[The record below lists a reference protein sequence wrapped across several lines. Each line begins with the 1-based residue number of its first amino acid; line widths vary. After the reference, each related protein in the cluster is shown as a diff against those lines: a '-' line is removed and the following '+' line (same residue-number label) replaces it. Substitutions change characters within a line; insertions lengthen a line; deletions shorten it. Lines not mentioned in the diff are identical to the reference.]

1 MEQDVRRFKVIEGG
15 LDKPVTYTGD
25 QSFRSAWITDT
36 RLMGVFCMGVHWRMN
51 KKEKAQDR
59 DLHQYFYFDAEDLG
73 FDRFE
78 WVFGKDKTKLEDT
91 EASMIGCL
99 GGSKVDIDLV
109 DAIYL
114 LKKYVHFNEV
124 NGLPLPNGKEN
135 YMFMTS
141 IDVHLS
147 DAAARRLLSKCCIRF
162 SSKTELANY
171 FIMRY
176 VARDTEALSILCPPN
191 MPTPAPCSRQGY
203 ILYKNDVSP
212 TENNDV
218 CRCASLV
225 GNDAGYRLLV
235 SELEIK
241 NMLVCGFKLISNMEI
256 SDAEA
261 YMNLSH
267 SEFVTIYD
275 YSGPSE
281 VLNRQSSRLT
291 KNAMIMNEHGGTT
304 CMMLRSNNEHVNKK
318 NYKLYDD
325 MMGIY
330 HLTGDGQLIIAANSL
345 DDIQRLEMDLTFS
358 TLYADLKL
366 KNSYEFNEPVLA
378 QYLES
383 DFSDF
388 MDFIDAIKLD

>member
-15 LDKPVTYTGD
+15 LEKPVTYTGD

-73 FDRFE
+73 FERFE
-78 WVFGKDKTKLEDT
+78 WVFGKDKAKLEDT
-91 EASMIGCL
+91 EASMIGGL

-109 DAIYL
+109 EAIYL
-114 LKKYVHFNEV
+114 LQKYVHFNEV
-124 NGLPLPNGKEN
+124 NGLPLPDGKEN
-135 YMFMTS
+135 YMFMMS
-141 IDVHLS
+141 IDVRLS
-147 DAAARRLLSKCCIRF
+147 EAAATRLLTKCCVRF
-162 SSKTELANY
+162 SSKIELANY

-176 VARDTEALSILCPPN
+176 AARDAEAMAILCPQN
-191 MPTPAPCSRQGY
+191 MPVPAPSSPQSY
-203 ILYKNDVSP
+203 TLYKNDVSL
-212 TENNDV
+212 TEKNDIF
-218 CRCASLV
+218 RCESLI
-225 GNDAGYRLLV
+225 GRDDEYRLLV

-241 NMLVCGFKLISNMEI
+241 SMLVYSFNLVSNMEI

-275 YSGPSE
+275 YTKQPHS
-281 VLNRQSSRLT
+281 LNRQSTRLT
-291 KNAMIMNEHGGTT
+291 RNAMIVNEHGGTT
-304 CMMLRSNNEHVNKK
+304 CMILRSNNEHVNKK

-325 MMGIY
+325 MMGVY
-330 HLTGDGQLIIAANSL
+330 HLTGNGQLIIAANSL
-345 DDIQRLEMDLTFS
+345 KDIQLLEMDLALS
-358 TLYADLKL
+358 AMYSGLELR
-366 KNSYEFNEPVLA
+366 NSFEFNEPVLA